1 MIETEMKSKQTGIQS
16 MERGVVSLAEMFPH
30 TTGKFKSGILRV
42 SRPVFLKIFTVVLLL
57 WKVARLLTLSL
68 QQRCQQ

>member
-1 MIETEMKSKQTGIQS
+1 MEEAKKVKMKSDRNRDEEQTD
-16 MERGVVSLAEMFPH
+16 RHH